1 MKLLVVED
9 AARLRN
15 ALGKALSRLGHAV
28 TLASDGLEGWDLIE
42 ATSPTAHGGVP
53 GNAPYDAPYDVPY
66 DVIVLD
72 IMLPGLDGLTLLRRM
87 RERGWDTPVL
97 LLTARDAVEDRV
109 LGLSSGADDYLIKP
123 FAIAELVARLDAL
136 VRRRYG
142 QSQATLRIGPITI
155 DTVARLVTRDGVPV
169 ELTAREL
176 ALLEYLARRRGHVV
190 SRTQI
195 EDHLYA
201 GDDSPMSNA
210 VDSAICQLRRKI
222 CPPGTAPLIHTRRGL
237 GYVLEP
243 P

>member
-15 ALGKALSRLGHAV
+15 ALGKALSRLGHTV
-28 TLASDGLEGWDLIE
+28 TLASDGHEGWGLIE
-42 ATSPTAHGGVP
+42 AAGRDADHG
-53 GNAPYDAPYDVPY
+53 AADHDAADYDA
-66 DVIVLD
+66 IVLD
-72 IMLPGLDGLTLLRRM
+72 IMLPGIDGLTVLGRM
-87 RERGWDTPVL
+87 RERGRDTPVL

-142 QSQATLRIGPITI
+142 QRQARIQIGPITI
-155 DTVARLVTRDGVPV
+155 DTVARLVTRAGAPV

-222 CPPGTAPLIHTRRGL
+222 CPPGTPPLIHTRRGL

>member
-1 MKLLVVED
+1 MKLLVIED

-28 TLASDGLEGWDLIE
+28 TLASDGQEGWDLIE
-42 ATSPTAHGGVP
+42 AAGHDGGLGAAGHG
-53 GNAPYDAPYDVPY
+53 AADYDA
-66 DVIVLD
+66 IVLD
-72 IMLPGLDGLTLLRRM
+72 IMLPKLDGLALLRRM
-87 RERGWDTPVL
+87 RERGRDTPVL

-142 QSQATLRIGPITI
+142 QRQATIRIGPITI
-155 DTVARLVTRDGVPV
+155 DTVARLVTRDGAPV

-190 SRTQI
+190 SRAQI

-201 GDDSPMSNA
+201 GDDSPLSNA

-222 CPPGTAPLIHTRRGL
+222 CPPGTPALIHTRRGL